1 MINCNNIGIFYIVN
15 SVRMYTITK
24 VIHFWIFQPFQPPV
38 HTVRS
43 IFHFLFQQLIYQD
56 YWFIILK
63 KTRQYL
69 VENIGNSWYAYILF
83 KWYQLKNK
91 SHIAIFLDTSS
102 LTKASSICMWSI
114 SFPAICIINK
124 LLRSHHLNLSFYH
137 SNVPT
142 SAYSV
147 TINPN
152 HRYLHI
158 L

>member
-1 MINCNNIGIFYIVN
+1 MFICTPLRKLSTSEFSTLSTSSTHC
-15 SVRMYTITK
+15 SVYFSLLVSTANLPR
-24 VIHFWIFQPFQPPV
+24 
-38 HTVRS
+38 
-43 IFHFLFQQLIYQD
+43 LLIY
-56 YWFIILK
+56 YIK